1 MVDVFE
7 EVEEQLRSDR
17 YRALALKALP
27 WVLGVLVAALV
38 VSLGVWGFEHYRT
51 EAANKA
57 SEQYAQAMEDFDQG
71 RQAEATSLWTEVS
84 KSSSKGYKSLA
95 LQHLGAARLAA
106 NQTAEA
112 VKLFDQAAEAAPNN
126 VIGDVA
132 RLKSAFALLDTAPL
146 KDMEARLDPLTK
158 EGRPY
163 RTEAREALAFSKL
176 LAGDTAGA
184 RGDFVVIS
192 LLPDAQQ
199 TARDRARAAMA
210 LIDSG
215 SAKAVPGAVKAALAL
230 PPPPQ
235 IAPGAGIPGLSGLE
249 APQQEAPN
257 AQ

>member
-1 MVDVFE
+1 VVDVFE

-17 YRALALKALP
+17 YRTLALKVMP
-27 WVLGVLVAALV
+27 WVLGALAAGLV
-38 VSLGVWGFEHYRT
+38 VALGVWAFEHYRT

-57 SEQYAQAMEDFDQG
+57 SEQYAQAMDAFDQG
-71 RQAEATSLWTEVS
+71 RTSEAESLWAEVA
-84 KSSSKGYKSLA
+84 KSPSKGYQSLA
-95 LQHLGAARLAA
+95 LQHLGAAKLAA

-112 VKLFDQAAEAAPNN
+112 VKLFDQAAESAPNN

-163 RTEAREALAFSKL
+163 RTEAREALAFAKL
-176 LAGDTAGA
+176 LAGDQAGA

-215 SAKAVPGAVKAALAL
+215 SAKALPGAVKAALAL

-235 IAPGAGIPGLSGLE
+235 IAPGAAIPGLT
-249 APQQEAPN
+249 APDAQQQEAPN